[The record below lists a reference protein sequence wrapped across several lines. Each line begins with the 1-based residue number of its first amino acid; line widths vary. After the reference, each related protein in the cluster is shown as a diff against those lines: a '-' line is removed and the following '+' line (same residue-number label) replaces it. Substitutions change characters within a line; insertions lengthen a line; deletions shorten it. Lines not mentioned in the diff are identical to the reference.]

1 MNKIE
6 KQIEKN
12 EKGFRDLWDNT
23 KNFDIH
29 VITISE
35 KKKGAV
41 KKNNKNKEEAENF
54 QNLVKNVNLQIQ
66 ETQ

>member
-6 KQIEKN
+6 KKIEKN
-12 EKGFRDLWDNT
+12 EGFRDLWDNT
-23 KNFDIH
+23 KSFDIH

-66 ETQ
+66 EAQ